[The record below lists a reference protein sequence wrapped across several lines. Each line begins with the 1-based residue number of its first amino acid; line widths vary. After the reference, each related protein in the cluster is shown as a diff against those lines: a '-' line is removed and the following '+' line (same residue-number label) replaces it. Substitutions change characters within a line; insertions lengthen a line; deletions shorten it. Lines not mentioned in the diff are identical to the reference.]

1 MKVRFHLPDFATNFK
16 FNLVFVTMLEN
27 CPQYFREGVEIASFY
42 GVFPPSMWNG
52 GRTQGG
58 VASDDFIRVVLNT
71 FNKKGI
77 PLRFTFT
84 NPMLEKK
91 HLKDEFCNKVLR
103 MADNGLNEVI
113 VVSPL
118 LEDYIRKN
126 YPKYKLTSSTCKR
139 LNSAESLAEELN
151 RDYHIVVMD
160 YDLNNKFDLLEKIP
174 DKEKC
179 EILVNACCDPGC
191 KIRSAHYRLI
201 GEQQIQYC
209 EHLKKYPDKRFY
221 VGEYT
226 DPDYRK
232 AVACKCSDRTA
243 FEVRKLSTHVTPDD
257 IWNKYVPMGFNQ
269 FKIEGRT
276 LTRLNLIETYI
287 YYMIKP
293 EYADEARFMLLYNL
307 EKNGVIKINED

>member
-1 MKVRFHLPDFATNFK
+1 MKVRFHLPDFAVNFK
-16 FNLVFVTMLEN
+16 FNLVFTAMLEN

-58 VASDDFIRVVLNT
+58 VASDEFIKMVLNT
-71 FNKKGI
+71 FNSKRI

-91 HLKDEFCNKVLR
+91 HLKDEYCNNVLR
-103 MADNGLNEVI
+103 LANNGLNEVI

-139 LNSAESLAEELN
+139 LNSPDALAQELEK
-151 RDYHIVVMD
+151 DYHIVVVD
-160 YDLNNKFDLLEKIP
+160 YDLNNKFDVLKKIP
-174 DKEKC
+174 HKEKC

-209 EHLKKYPDKRFY
+209 EHLKKYKNEDFH

-226 DPDYRK
+226 DPDYK
-232 AVACKCSDRTA
+232 KVIACKCSDRTA
-243 FEVRKLSTHVTPDD
+243 FEVRKLANHVTPDD

-293 EYADEARFMLLYNL
+293 EYADEARYMLLFNL
-307 EKNGVIKINED
+307 EKNGVVKINED